1 MPLCGW
7 RATSLCQRWRRWFGR
22 WCGWWHYGRCNG
34 RLCGGFVGAA
44 IGGIVGAPPSGPI
57 LPTQGWAAAD
67 LSSPSDDANTDD
79 GTNEGAGNGD
89 SEDDSGGAGMKNV
102 LEWWKAD
109 GVEKVL
115 ASFAVALIIG
125 IAIGLV
131 SGSYWGIVGVFL
143 LLLFVRAVLSLTR
156 TAR

>member
-1 MPLCGW
+1 
-7 RATSLCQRWRRWFGR
+7 
-22 WCGWWHYGRCNG
+22 
-34 RLCGGFVGAA
+34 
-44 IGGIVGAPPSGPI
+44 
-57 LPTQGWAAAD
+57 
-67 LSSPSDDANTDD
+67 
-79 GTNEGAGNGD
+79 
-89 SEDDSGGAGMKNV
+89 MKNL

-143 LLLFVRAVLSLTR
+143 LLLFVRAVLSPTR